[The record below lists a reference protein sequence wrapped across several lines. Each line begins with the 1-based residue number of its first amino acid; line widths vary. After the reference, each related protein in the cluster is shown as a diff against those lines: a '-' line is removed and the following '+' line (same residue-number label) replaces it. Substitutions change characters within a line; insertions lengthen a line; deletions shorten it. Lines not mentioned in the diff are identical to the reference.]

1 MKLVLCLY
9 WVSLKPLP
17 KSRLITT
24 VNHDKDKYSKEPV
37 RTQTKNKRIAI
48 GRERETK
55 VLTTNNNARK
65 VKLIPE
71 SRINPLTPK
80 ISLVI
85 LLTVCH
91 TVLVMLACR
100 IWY

>member
-1 MKLVLCLY
+1 M
-9 WVSLKPLP
+9 
-17 KSRLITT
+17 
-24 VNHDKDKYSKEPV
+24 

-100 IWY
+100 ILYWINL

>member
-1 MKLVLCLY
+1 M
-9 WVSLKPLP
+9 
-17 KSRLITT
+17 
-24 VNHDKDKYSKEPV
+24 
-37 RTQTKNKRIAI
+37 RTQAKNNAV

-91 TVLVMLACR
+91 TVLVMLVLR
-100 IWY
+100 IWYWIN